1 MVLSL
6 VDSQLAAVEKV
17 KNRREATGEIELC
30 LLNIFSSQDIYYA
43 WNIKGIGTHLP
54 TDLCRHLLY

>member
-17 KNRREATGEIELC
+17 KNRREATGEIETMPPEYL
-30 LLNIFSSQDIYYA
+30 
-43 WNIKGIGTHLP
+43 
-54 TDLCRHLLY
+54 